1 MTTMVSDHPA
11 APRTLAFQAG
21 AKLAAE
27 AAGRLVHFGFIY
39 AAQLSLGPAA
49 YGHMTYALALGL
61 VAAPVTDLGLQ
72 LHVAR
77 DLAASTALGR
87 RTLATALGLKL
98 ALALLAAPALALV
111 SLSRPPGIRIATFV
125 LALAVIGQSFVELY
139 AYAFRGLLRA
149 ETDAAIMLLLRAATA
164 AAGVGALAAGSGI
177 GGVALAY
184 LAAAAATAAM
194 AASWLA
200 GSLGAGRPELDPQ
213 RARALVARVLPLGVA
228 IVVSMIHVRL
238 AVFLLDAIRTPAEVA
253 DFGVAQKLV
262 ESTAMI
268 PAAVMAAVFPAA
280 ARTMAGGGGVPFL
293 ERRSAGLLALAG
305 TAVAAAGFTLA
316 PAIVRL
322 LYGTQYSG
330 AVRPLQVL
338 ALSVVVTFVNYALTH
353 FMIVRGRTVRLAF
366 FNAATLI
373 ANLAAGIL
381 LIPAGG
387 AAGAA
392 AALVVSEVLL
402 LLLCI
407 SSLRSSIGVPAPPPA
422 R

>member
-1 MTTMVSDHPA
+1 MISDRPA
-11 APRTLAFQAG
+11 PPRGLAFQAG

-39 AAQLSLGPAA
+39 AAQLSLGPAV

-77 DLAASTALGR
+77 DLAGSTAHGR

-98 ALALLAAPALALV
+98 ALALLVAPALAVL

-125 LALAVIGQSFVELY
+125 LALAMLSQSFVELY

-149 ETDAAIMLLLRAATA
+149 EMDASLMLLLRAATA
-164 AAGVGALAAGSGI
+164 AAGVGALAAGFGI

-184 LAAAAATAAM
+184 LAAAAATATV

-200 GSLGAGRPELDPQ
+200 GSLGDGRPDLDPT
-213 RARALVARVLPLGVA
+213 RCRALASRVLPLGAA
-228 IVVSMIHVRL
+228 IVVSMVHARL

-280 ARTMAGGGGVPFL
+280 ARTMAEGAGVPHL
-293 ERRSAGLLALAG
+293 VRRSAGLLALAG

-316 PAIVRL
+316 PAIVRI

-338 ALSVVVTFVNYALTH
+338 ALSVVFTFVNYALTH
-353 FMIVRGRTVRLAF
+353 FMIVRGRTVRLACF
-366 FNAATLI
+366 SAATLV

-381 LIPAGG
+381 LIPAAG

-392 AALVVSEVLL
+392 AALVVSEALL
-402 LLLCI
+402 LLLCV
-407 SSLRSSIGVPAPPPA
+407 SSLRPSIGAPAPPPV